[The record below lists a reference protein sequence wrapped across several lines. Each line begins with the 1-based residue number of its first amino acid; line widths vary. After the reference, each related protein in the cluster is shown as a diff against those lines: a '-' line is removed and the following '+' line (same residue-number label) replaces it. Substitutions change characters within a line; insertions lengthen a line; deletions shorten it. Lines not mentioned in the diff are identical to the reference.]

1 MIADFNTST
10 LSQIALEIYIKSGI
24 FHYHIDNVKKLYIYK
39 MTILLNACSSYLPS
53 YIKFTKPKGGLY
65 LTIFLPSHINI
76 DKLIHSLKEKHI
88 YVDNA
93 SRMYLEGNKH
103 KVIRISISQVN
114 KDKIEYG
121 INLNVKLKKT
131 P

>member
-1 MIADFNTST
+1 
-10 LSQIALEIYIKSGI
+10 
-24 FHYHIDNVKKLYIYK
+24 
-39 MTILLNACSSYLPS
+39 MTILLNACSAYLPS

-88 YVDNA
+88 YVDDA
-93 SRMYLEGNKH
+93 SRMYLEGNKQN
-103 KVIRISISQVN
+103 VLRISISQVN

-121 INLNVKLKKT
+121 IRELAACIVDIVEKKKDNVIWY
-131 P
+131 